1 MAFRNILLPESPE
14 RFTSVFGMGTGPSP
28 QLWPPTPNLP
38 ALQRII
44 KHSQTIE
51 GQAGRASLR
60 ETAVI
65 DEGVT
70 SMTADLGKSPAQL
83 FVDAVTDITEDAGS

>member
-1 MAFRNILLPESPE
+1 M
-14 RFTSVFGMGTGPSP
+14 
-28 QLWPPTPNLP
+28 
-38 ALQRII
+38 
-44 KHSQTIE
+44 
-51 GQAGRASLR
+51 R

-83 FVDAVTDITEDAGS
+83 FVDAVTDTTEDAGS